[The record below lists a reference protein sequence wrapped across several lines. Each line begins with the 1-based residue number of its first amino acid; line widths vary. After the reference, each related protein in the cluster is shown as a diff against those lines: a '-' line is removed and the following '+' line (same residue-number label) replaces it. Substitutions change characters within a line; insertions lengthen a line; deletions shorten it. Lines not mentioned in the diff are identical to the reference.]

1 MIYPSNLHLIFS
13 DYMLTTVLKSCTW
26 FINII
31 SDVLIKD
38 IPLLFFRVCRVI
50 SAVADNAPFF
60 VLNAYFMSLSLKIK
74 VNNSADI
81 VNTE

>member
-1 MIYPSNLHLIFS
+1 M
-13 DYMLTTVLKSCTW
+13 
-26 FINII
+26 
-31 SDVLIKD
+31 LIKD